1 MSDSQ
6 TLPPAPRRR
15 ALVFLPL
22 IVFAALAGLF
32 FYQLRSG
39 GDPSALPSTLI
50 GKPVPQ
56 MSLPPLAEL
65 VRDGKALPG
74 LATADLKSGGVS
86 VVNIF
91 ASWCGPCR
99 DEHPVLMKLAG
110 LGKGRLVAINYK
122 DDPDNARRYLGT
134 FGNPYEAV
142 GVDVNGRSAID
153 WGVYGVP
160 ETFVVNGKGEI
171 VDKIVGPLSEDSLRT
186 RLLPAIE
193 AASKS

>member
-1 MSDSQ
+1 MTESHA
-6 TLPPAPRRR
+6 LPPAPRRR

-50 GKPVPQ
+50 GKPVPE

-65 VRDGKALPG
+65 ARDGKTLPG
-74 LATADLKSGGVS
+74 LATGDLKSGGVS

-110 LGKGRLVAINYK
+110 LDKARLVAISV
-122 DDPDNARRYLGT
+122 P
-134 FGNPYEAV
+134 
-142 GVDVNGRSAID
+142 SAIPMRP
-153 WGVYGVP
+153 WASTSTAVP
-160 ETFVVNGKGEI
+160 PSIGASMACRR
-171 VDKIVGPLSEDSLRT
+171 PSWSMPRARSST
-186 RLLPAIE
+186 RLSAR
-193 AASKS
+193 